1 MYTFDH
7 AFEGSDLDQGLAG
20 RLATEM
26 DREKILYQ
34 QPIGGGKYQFAARM
48 SVTDDSVI
56 EELKDQMRKKTTIEL
71 VEQGEISEAI
81 TLTGALKARFHLE
94 CASASDLKSKA
105 NRLRNLES
113 SLGNK
118 LMAIMTF
125 ARDDKESVAIG
136 KMIDELMKDDSY
148 HITFIDASI
157 TPLGNDLLEQY
168 ANAMANATYDS
179 QLLGTMLININVH
192 DLQTCWPAFKEDSQE
207 RFYLLDDENN
217 VVFSNLTEEI
227 GGKFFQDGLEDGISS
242 CRIDGKL
249 YDTIVS
255 GSKSL
260 GWKSVKMIPRSQLD
274 QEITVV
280 PYMTLLLMLILTV
293 LAVLVSIFISKIF
306 TRPLQELYVKL
317 QRFEAE
323 KSGIPLPENQVEI
336 NGLSRSYQ
344 HMINEI
350 NALTIKNYETQIQ
363 LRRAELMAL
372 QSQINPHFIYN
383 TLNSIKWMADMQ
395 GSKRMVTALDSLIK
409 LMQFSSKNSREVIR
423 IQDEID
429 LIRDYI
435 NLINLKYFDR
445 IFVDV
450 HVEPGL
456 ENYETLKFL
465 LQPIVENSIYHG
477 FSSMIRQ
484 CTVQINI
491 TRKEDRILY
500 EVIDNG
506 KGMSKEKI
514 RQALEED
521 HPLNSHSFNKI
532 GLYNVNKRIQYIF
545 GEEYGIQIDSEPGKY
560 TRVIVEIPARIYK
573 EEMANA

>member
-1 MYTFDH
+1 MTMTALSDELAQVRTKKKEFLAQIERIVPWKEWLTLIQPCYYKGERGNKPYPLETMLRLYLLQNLYDLSDEATAAEAIDSR
-7 AFEGSDLDQGLAG
+7 AFSDFCGVDSSNQVPNGDTIGRFRNLLVKNGLQEKLFAQVVTALTEQGLILKKGTIVDSTIISAPSSTKNKEKKRDPDAHQVKKG
-20 RLATEM
+20 NTWHFGYKAHVGVDKDSGLVHTVEAT
-26 DREKILYQ
+26 
-34 QPIGGGKYQFAARM
+34 PA
-48 SVTDDSVI
+48 
-56 EELKDQMRKKTTIEL
+56 
-71 VEQGEISEAI
+71 
-81 TLTGALKARFHLE
+81 
-94 CASASDLKSKA
+94 
-105 NRLRNLES
+105 
-113 SLGNK
+113 
-118 LMAIMTF
+118 
-125 ARDDKESVAIG
+125 
-136 KMIDELMKDDSY
+136 
-148 HITFIDASI
+148 
-157 TPLGNDLLEQY
+157 
-168 ANAMANATYDS
+168 
-179 QLLGTMLININVH
+179 NVH
-192 DLQTCWPAFKEDSQE
+192 D
-207 RFYLLDDENN
+207 
-217 VVFSNLTEEI
+217 
-227 GGKFFQDGLEDGISS
+227 
-242 CRIDGKL
+242 
-249 YDTIVS
+249 
-255 GSKSL
+255 
-260 GWKSVKMIPRSQLD
+260 
-274 QEITVV
+274 
-280 PYMTLLLMLILTV
+280 
-293 LAVLVSIFISKIF
+293 
-306 TRPLQELYVKL
+306 
-317 QRFEAE
+317 
-323 KSGIPLPENQVEI
+323 QVEI
-336 NGLSRSYQ
+336 KGLSRSYQ

-383 TLNSIKWMADMQ
+383 TLNSIKWMADVQ

-456 ENYETLKFL
+456 ENCETLKFL

-477 FSSMIRQ
+477 FSSMVRQ

>member
-1 MYTFDH
+1 MSLRKKLTLSMLMIAVIPVMVLGSFYYQYFSGVLLSNVQQRELQNNSQIIYSVDNFFNSIFKISDSLLMNEELMDILQKSYEEQSSPLEGYRGKAQVDKLLYKDGYYLDGRIETIAIFPRNNSMFYYCTKENVNPSYDIH
-7 AFEGSDLDQGLAG
+7 AE
-20 RLATEM
+20 EWY
-26 DREKILYQ
+26 EKIASKEGAKVLVGVHQNRLVYA
-34 QPIGGGKYQFAARM
+34 FSDAARPYC
-48 SVTDDSVI
+48 VTVG
-56 EELKDQMRKKTTIEL
+56 R
-71 VEQGEISEAI
+71 
-81 TLTGALKARFHLE
+81 
-94 CASASDLKSKA
+94 
-105 NRLRNLES
+105 
-113 SLGNK
+113 
-118 LMAIMTF
+118 
-125 ARDDKESVAIG
+125 
-136 KMIDELMKDDSY
+136 
-148 HITFIDASI
+148 SI
-157 TPLGNDLLEQY
+157 YSP
-168 ANAMANATYDS
+168 YDS

-242 CRIDGKL
+242 CRIDGEL

-274 QEITVV
+274 QEIAVV

-323 KSGIPLPENQVEI
+323 KSGTPLP
-336 NGLSRSYQ
+336 
-344 HMINEI
+344 
-350 NALTIKNYETQIQ
+350 ALTIKNYETEIQ

-372 QSQINPHFIYN
+372 QSQINSHFIYN

-477 FSSMIRQ
+477 FSSMVRQ

>member
-136 KMIDELMKDDSY
+136 KMIDELLKDDSY

-317 QRFEAE
+317 QSFEAE

>member
-1 MYTFDH
+1 MSLRKKLTLSMLIIAVIPAVVLGGFYYQYFSGVLLSNVQQQELQNNSQIIYSVDNFFNSIFKISDSLLMNEELIDILQKSYEEQSSPLEGYRDKAQVDKLLYKDGYYLDGRIETIAIFPRNNSMFYYCTEGNVNPSYDIH
-7 AFEGSDLDQGLAG
+7 AE
-20 RLATEM
+20 EWY
-26 DREKILYQ
+26 EKIASKE
-34 QPIGGGKYQFAARM
+34 GAK
-48 SVTDDSVI
+48 V
-56 EELKDQMRKKTTIEL
+56 L
-71 VEQGEISEAI
+71 VGVHQ
-81 TLTGALKARFHLE
+81 
-94 CASASDLKSKA
+94 
-105 NRLRNLES
+105 NRLVYAFS
-113 SLGNK
+113 
-118 LMAIMTF
+118 
-125 ARDDKESVAIG
+125 
-136 KMIDELMKDDSY
+136 
-148 HITFIDASI
+148 DAASPYCVTVGRSI
-157 TPLGNDLLEQY
+157 YSP
-168 ANAMANATYDS
+168 YDS

-227 GGKFFQDGLEDGISS
+227 GGKFFQGGLEDGIPS

-274 QEITVV
+274 QEIAVV

-317 QRFEAE
+317 QRFEEE

-336 NGLSRSYQ
+336 KGLSRSYQ

-350 NALTIKNYETQIQ
+350 
-363 LRRAELMAL
+363 
-372 QSQINPHFIYN
+372 
-383 TLNSIKWMADMQ
+383 
-395 GSKRMVTALDSLIK
+395 
-409 LMQFSSKNSREVIR
+409 NSREVIR

-456 ENYETLKFL
+456 ENCETLKFL

-477 FSSMIRQ
+477 FSSMVRQ